1 MVNQTPWSD
10 RRTFSQSCERRCCIV
25 ESLIMR
31 QFRPAPLALLLATTF
46 TVMAAHQAAAQQS
59 TTATYGDWV
68 VQCRTDDEAQ
78 RNCDMAQVTQVKG
91 KNLPFSRVAV
101 QHPVKG
107 RPVRLVVQLPV
118 NVSLPS
124 NVRIQASD
132 ADPGLIA
139 PFDRCVPAG
148 CFADFDLKE
157 EAIRKFRD
165 ADGAGRMTFKAAD
178 RRAVSVPVSFKGF
191 GQAFDALAK
200 E

>member
-1 MVNQTPWSD
+1 
-10 RRTFSQSCERRCCIV
+10 
-25 ESLIMR
+25 
-31 QFRPAPLALLLATTF
+31 
-46 TVMAAHQAAAQQS
+46 
-59 TTATYGDWV
+59 
-68 VQCRTDDEAQ
+68 
-78 RNCDMAQVTQVKG
+78 MAQVTQVQG
-91 KNLPFSRVAV
+91 KNVPFSRVAV

-107 RPVRLVVQLPV
+107 RSVRLVVQLPV

-157 EAIRKFRD
+157 DAIRKFRD
-165 ADGAGRMTFKAAD
+165 ANGAGRMTFKAAD
-178 RRAVSVPVSFKGF
+178 RREISVPVSFKGF
-191 GQAFDALAK
+191 GQAFDVLAK